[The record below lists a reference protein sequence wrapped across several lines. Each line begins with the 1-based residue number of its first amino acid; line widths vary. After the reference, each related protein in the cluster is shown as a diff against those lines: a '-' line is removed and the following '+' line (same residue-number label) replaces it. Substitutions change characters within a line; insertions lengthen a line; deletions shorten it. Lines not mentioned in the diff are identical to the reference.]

1 MKGGLPLPTA
11 FNRSSRSLVAD
22 SHRRSAL
29 ALVMAAILLAAWAA
43 WFFRAQV
50 AVYAMSIDARLEV
63 AHEVHP
69 VEVGVEGTVSANH
82 MELGGE
88 VEVGDILVEL
98 DPRTTKLQLE
108 EQRARLSTIALQL
121 EVLERELDDER
132 QVLAAERGVSTA
144 ALAEARARE
153 REAKAMA
160 VFAKEKAQRW
170 EELASGGV
178 VSGVDHLEA
187 KAHATQRHREIEALQ
202 LGVRRLQQE
211 GHTRLAELR
220 ALIDR
225 LDREDARLRGE
236 QVTIEATIERL
247 EYQLDRH
254 FIRSPVTGR
263 IGEVSTFRVGAVV
276 SAGERLGAVVPAG
289 DIRAVARFTP
299 AEASGRL
306 RRGQRARLRLEG
318 FPWTQYG
325 SIEARVSS
333 VASEPQGGGVR
344 VELDID
350 SSSDTSIPLE
360 HGLPGSAEVE
370 VERATPAIL
379 VLRAAGYLIT
389 STSRPTGST
398 ETSTMPTSAQEAPR

>member
-1 MKGGLPLPTA
+1 L
-11 FNRSSRSLVAD
+11 
-22 SHRRSAL
+22 AL
-29 ALVMAAILLAAWAA
+29 ALAVVLLAAWAA

-69 VEVGVEGTVSANH
+69 VEAGVAGTVKATYIA
-82 MELGGE
+82 LGQE
-88 VEVGDILVEL
+88 VDEGDVLVEL

-108 EQRARLSTIALQL
+108 EQRARLSTIASQI
-121 EVLERELDDER
+121 EVLERELDAER

-160 VFAKEKAQRW
+160 VFANEKARRW

-187 KAHATQRHREIEALQ
+187 KATATQRDREIEALH

-225 LDREDARLRGE
+225 LEREDARLRGE
-236 QVTIEATIERL
+236 QVTAEAMIERL
-247 EYQLDRH
+247 EHELDRH
-254 FIRSPVTGR
+254 LIRSPVKGS
-263 IGEVSTFRVGAVV
+263 IGEVSALRVGAVV
-276 SAGERLGAVVPAG
+276 SAGDRLGAVVPAG

-306 RRGQRARLRLEG
+306 KRGQRARLRLEG

-325 SIEARVSS
+325 SISARVSS

-350 SSSDTSIPLE
+350 SSSSTSIPLE

-370 VERATPAIL
+370 VERASPAVL
-379 VLRAAGYLIT
+379 VLRAAGHLIT
-389 STSRPTGST
+389 STGRPTANSEPRGQPST
-398 ETSTMPTSAQEAPR
+398 VQEATR